1 MFFDR
6 LRSGPLGVALLQL
19 ATAILLGVVA
29 LWCVNERAALSAAYG
44 VAIALLATLLLLAR
58 QRILEMHSGWDASR
72 QVRVAK
78 RAIWERLALVAV
90 LLSWG
95 FLSGN
100 VGSGWMIFGFVAG
113 QAVWFVAMLF
123 MWPMKS

>member
-19 ATAILLGVVA
+19 ATAILLGLVA
-29 LWCVNERAALSAAYG
+29 LWCVDGRAAVSAAYG
-44 VAIALLATLLLLAR
+44 VVIALLATLLLLAR
-58 QRILEMHSGWDASR
+58 KRVLERRPDWDASR
-72 QVRVAK
+72 QVHVAK
-78 RAIWERLALVAV
+78 RAIWERMALVAM

-95 FLSGN
+95 FVSGN
-100 VGSGWMIFGFVAG
+100 VVSGWMIFGFVAG

>member
-29 LWCVNERAALSAAYG
+29 LWCVDERAALSAAYG

>member
-29 LWCVNERAALSAAYG
+29 LWCVDERAALSAAYG

-58 QRILEMHSGWDASR
+58 QRTLEMRSGWDASR

-95 FLSGN
+95 LLSGN

-113 QAVWFVAMLF
+113 QAVWFVAMQI